1 MIRRQ
6 SLNSIYLYLS
16 EKAAADYIK
25 QSQQRERER
34 ESHQTNEGEE
44 SCGRR
49 LLAADFI
56 YFFCFMRKNAIP
68 LIVFNRALRIFILN
82 KFLTNNNRL
91 SLQSLG

>member
-1 MIRRQ
+1 MLRRQ

-25 QSQQRERER
+25 LSRRRER

-49 LLAADFI
+49 LLTADFI
-56 YFFCFMRKNAIP
+56 YFFCFTRKNATP
-68 LIVFNRALRIFILN
+68 LTVFNRALRIFILN
-82 KFLTNNNRL
+82 KF
-91 SLQSLG
+91 

>member
-6 SLNSIYLYLS
+6 SLNSLYLYLS
-16 EKAAADYIK
+16 EKAAA
-25 QSQQRERER
+25 ER

-49 LLAADFI
+49 LLAADLI
-56 YFFCFMRKNAIP
+56 YFFCFTRKNATP

-82 KFLTNNNRL
+82 KF
-91 SLQSLG
+91 